1 MNDLFRNLR
10 LLRGLPFFV
19 LIFLLGNRLWAQYS
33 LDEYRDYY
41 LFLPEEQAGGVHFP
55 KSWFEVERFFPDTLL
70 DSAETGTR
78 YHQGDYEHES
88 LEIWVYPVAKKLR
101 YGGQLFHGKYN
112 GYNSWKRNHYQGE
125 LATENSGDFFYYEGR
140 FSTMMQSLKSHPLP
154 PEYQIRYRG
163 GAARFSKEKHAPN
176 LRHRQLF
183 WKGSNLD
190 KLNTNSGIHFQSS
203 VADTFHFGEFQFGG
217 QWLRSDAW
225 LDSSSL
231 SWQSW
236 NFVAG
241 WKNQFV
247 GAALAG
253 NKVFPVIGLAFSRT
267 SFSLR
272 LESIL
277 KEQDLALQFLLP
289 EMENFVFEYGF
300 SAAMGADWRQWR
312 LALVSE
318 TRYQQEGSEVFYTLA
333 GDSLILR
340 LRENGM
346 LNKSSLQISGDYRY
360 AELYS
365 GFAMRLFNSYL
376 LNHYGPSLFDWQ
388 NRLILKSGFFQNHL
402 KIKIALTHTFFLTP
416 SPENIWF
423 SPELLRWLPLW
434 ETDGSMRWQQMS
446 DLAISGQIG
455 NFRLSWEL
463 NNLLQ
468 SEIVPALNALPRTR
482 FFRINVLW
490 HWKN

>member
-1 MNDLFRNLR
+1 VNSKFRNYKYIR
-10 LLRGLPFFV
+10 WQFV
-19 LIFLLGNRLWAQYS
+19 LLVLLFWGNGLWAQYS

-41 LFLPEEQAGGVHFP
+41 QFLPEGQAGGVHFP

-70 DSAETGTR
+70 DSAETGIG

-88 LEIWVYPVAKKLR
+88 LVIWAYPAAKKLR
-101 YGGQLFHGKYN
+101 YGGQLLHGKYN

-125 LATENSGDFFYYEGR
+125 LATENGGHFFYYEGR
-140 FSTMMQSLKSHPLP
+140 FSTVMQSLKSHPLL
-154 PEYQIRYRG
+154 PEYEIRYRG
-163 GAARFSKEKHAPN
+163 GAASFSREKHAPN
-176 LRHRQLF
+176 LRHRQLL

-190 KLNTNSGIHFQSS
+190 DLNSNAGVYFQSS
-203 VADTFHFGEFQFGG
+203 VADTFHFGEIQFGG

-225 LDSSSL
+225 LDSNSL

-253 NKVFPVIGLAFSRT
+253 DKAFPLIGLSFSRPWLR
-267 SFSLR
+267 LR

-277 KEQDLALQFLLP
+277 KEQDPALQFLLP
-289 EMENFVFEYGF
+289 EIENYTFEYAL
-300 SAAMGADWRQWR
+300 SAGMRADWRKWR
-312 LALVSE
+312 LTLDSE
-318 TRYQQEGSEVFYTLA
+318 TGYQQAGSEVFYTLA

-340 LRENGM
+340 KKESAL
-346 LNKSSLQISGDYRY
+346 LNRSAVTVSGLY
-360 AELYS
+360 AYGEIHS
-365 GFAMRLFNSYL
+365 QASMRLFNSYL
-376 LNHYGPSLFDWQ
+376 VNHYGPSLFDWQ
-388 NRLILKSGFFQNHL
+388 NRLILKNGFFQNHL
-402 KIKIALTHTFFLTP
+402 QMKIILTHSFFLTP

-434 ETDGSMRWQQMS
+434 ETDGAMQWRQVS
-446 DLAISGQIG
+446 DLAIQGQIG
-455 NFRLSWEL
+455 NFKLGWEM

-482 FFRINVLW
+482 FFRINVIW
-490 HWKN
+490 RWKN